1 MKVISFSNF
10 KGGVGKSSS
19 SLCVAFNL
27 VKRGYKVLLIDAD
40 AQANLSLALGL
51 DKNNDS
57 HIGNFVLGEKSF
69 QEVTQVIEENLHI
82 IPSSFKVQVYEKM
95 LSAENEYQ
103 YFLKERLEEVQGYD
117 FLIVDTPPTLN
128 SFTFA
133 SLVASDYLFIPAQPE
148 IFGVEGLTTILDTV
162 ERLKKRSNK
171 DLKIGGIFF
180 TKYFKTYRK
189 RIHHDLVDGL
199 RANYGNLIMETSIR
213 DNVSIAE
220 SQAMKTSIYDYA
232 PDSNGAKDYA
242 TLTSEI
248 LTRVN

>member
-19 SLCVAFNL
+19 SLCVAYSL
-27 VKRGYKVLLIDAD
+27 VNRGYKVLLIDAD
-40 AQANLSLALGL
+40 SQANLSLSLGL
-51 DKNNDS
+51 DKNSDS
-57 HIGNFVLGEKSF
+57 HIGNFILGEKSF
-69 QEVTQVIEENLHI
+69 NQVAKKISNLLQI
-82 IPSSFKVQVYEKM
+82 IPSSLKVQVYEKM

-103 YFLKERLEEVQGYD
+103 YFLKERLEDINSFDY
-117 FLIVDTPPTLN
+117 LIIDTPPALN

-171 DLKIGGIFF
+171 NLKIGGIFF
-180 TKYFKTYRK
+180 TKYAKSYRK

-199 RANYGNLIMETSIR
+199 RENYGDLIMYTTIR

-220 SQAMKTSIYDYA
+220 SQALKESIYNYA
-232 PDSNGAKDYA
+232 PQSNGAKDYDA
-242 TLTSEI
+242 LTIEI
-248 LTRVN
+248 LERIN

>member
-19 SLCVAFNL
+19 SLCVAFSLIN
-27 VKRGYKVLLIDAD
+27 RGFKVLLIDAD
-40 AQANLSLALGL
+40 AQANLSLSMGL

-69 QEVTQVIEENLHI
+69 DEVAKKINDQLYI
-82 IPSSFKVQVYEKM
+82 IPSSLKVQVYEKM

-103 YFLKERLEEVQGYD
+103 YFLKERLEEVRGFDY
-117 FLIVDTPPTLN
+117 LIVDTPPALN

-171 DLKIGGIFF
+171 ALKIGGIFF
-180 TKYFKTYRK
+180 TKYAKSYRK
-189 RIHHDLVDGL
+189 RIHHDLVFGL
-199 RANYGNLIMETSIR
+199 RESYGSLIMDTTIR

-220 SQAMKTSIYDYA
+220 SQAMKESIYEYA
-232 PDSNGAKDYA
+232 PESNGAKDYEA
-242 TLTSEI
+242 LTSEI
-248 LTRVN
+248 LKRIN

>member
-1 MKVISFSNF
+1 MKIISFSNF

-27 VKRGYKVLLIDAD
+27 VKRGFKVLLIDAD
-40 AQANLSLALGL
+40 AQANLSLAVGL
-51 DKNNDS
+51 DKNNDA
-57 HIGNFVLGEKSF
+57 HIGNFVLGEKTF
-69 QEVTQVIEENLHI
+69 EQVTQVIQEGLHI

-95 LSAENEYQ
+95 LSAETEYQ
-103 YFLKERLEEVQGYD
+103 YFLKDRLEDVKGYD
-117 FLIVDTPPTLN
+117 FLIVDTQPTLN
-128 SFTFA
+128 SLTFA
-133 SLVASDYLFIPAQPE
+133 ALVASDYLFIPAQPE

-171 DLKIGGIFF
+171 NLQIGGIFF

-220 SQAMKTSIYDYA
+220 SQAMKASIFDYA
-232 PDSNGAKDYA
+232 PESNGAKDYA

>member
-1 MKVISFSNF
+1 MVIISFSNF

-40 AQANLSLALGL
+40 AQANLSLSLGL
-51 DKNNDS
+51 NKNNDA
-57 HIGNFVLGEKSF
+57 HIGNFVLGEKPF
-69 QEVTQVIEENLHI
+69 KDVVKIINDHLHI
-82 IPSSFKVQVYEKM
+82 IPSSLKVQVYEKM

-103 YFLKERLEEVQGYD
+103 YFLKERLEDIKGYD
-117 FLIVDTPPTLN
+117 FLIVDTPPALN
-128 SFTFA
+128 SFTFTA
-133 SLVASDYLFIPAQPE
+133 LVASDYLFIPAQPE
-148 IFGVEGLTTILDTV
+148 IFGVEGLTTILETV

-180 TKYFKTYRK
+180 TKYAKSYRK

-199 RANYGNLIMETSIR
+199 REIYGKLIMDTTIR

-220 SQAMKTSIYDYA
+220 SQAMNLSIYEYA
-232 PDSNGAKDYA
+232 PSSNGAIDYEA
-242 TLTSEI
+242 LTSEI
-248 LTRVN
+248 LNRIN

>member
-19 SLCVAFNL
+19 SLCVAYSL
-27 VKRGYKVLLIDAD
+27 VNRGYRVLLIDAD
-40 AQANLSLALGL
+40 SQANLSLSLGL
-51 DKNNDS
+51 DKNSDL
-57 HIGNFVLGEKSF
+57 HIGNFILGEKSF
-69 QEVTQVIEENLHI
+69 DQVAKKINSLLQI
-82 IPSSFKVQVYEKM
+82 IPSSLKVQVYEKM

-103 YFLKERLEEVQGYD
+103 YFLKERLEDISSFDY
-117 FLIVDTPPTLN
+117 LIIDTPPALN

-133 SLVASDYLFIPAQPE
+133 SLVATDYLFIPAQPE

-171 DLKIGGIFF
+171 NLRIGGIFF
-180 TKYFKTYRK
+180 TKYAKSYRK

-199 RANYGNLIMETSIR
+199 KENYGNLIMNTTIR

-220 SQAMKTSIYDYA
+220 SQALKESIYNYA
-232 PDSNGAKDYA
+232 PQSNGAKDYDE
-242 TLTSEI
+242 LTSEI
-248 LTRVN
+248 LKRIN